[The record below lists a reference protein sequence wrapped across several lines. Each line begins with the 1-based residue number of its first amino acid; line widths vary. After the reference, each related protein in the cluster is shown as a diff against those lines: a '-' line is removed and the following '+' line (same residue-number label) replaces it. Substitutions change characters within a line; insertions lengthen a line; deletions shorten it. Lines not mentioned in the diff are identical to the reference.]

1 MSVIKTALLSVSDKT
16 GLVEFARGLTNFG
29 VVLLSTG
36 GTAKLLR
43 DSGIGVTEV
52 SDHTGFP
59 EMLDGRVKTL
69 HPKIHG
75 GILARRDL
83 PAHADALRG
92 AGITTIDLVVVNLY
106 PFAQAVARA
115 DCTLEEA
122 IENIDIG
129 GPAMVR
135 SAAKNHAH
143 VAVVTDPAD
152 YAAIL
157 AEMRAAGGAVG
168 ETTRFKLAQKAFSHT
183 AAYDGAIS
191 NYLTALGSDG
201 ARAAFPRRLNLN
213 FELTQ
218 ALRYGENPHQS
229 AAFYKDLDPAPGSL
243 ARYAQLQGK
252 ELSYN
257 NIADADA
264 AWECVKSFDSVGNNA
279 ACVIVKHANPCGV
292 AVAADPLAAYRLAFA
307 TDPTSAFGG
316 IIAFNRELDAATAAA
331 VAEQFVEVLI
341 APQVGAAARAVLAK
355 KENVRVLEVPLAP
368 GANAYEMKRVGGGL
382 LVQTADNFSVS
393 AADLKVVTKVKPT
406 PQQQDD
412 LLFAWRVAK
421 FVKSNAIVFC
431 GNGRTLGVGAGQ
443 MSRIDSARIAAIKAQ
458 HAGPG
463 ACRLGRGVGRV
474 LSVSRRPRC
483 RRRGGRHRR
492 DPAGR
497 QPARR
502 RSDRGGGRARHCDGV
517 YRPSPFP
524 ALTACQGCSCHESA
538 GHRRRRPRACARVEA
553 RALAA
558 RLQGLRRPRQR
569 GHRAR
574 GRRQECRHHRP

>member
-1 MSVIKTALLSVSDKT
+1 
-16 GLVEFARGLTNFG
+16 
-29 VVLLSTG
+29 
-36 GTAKLLR
+36 
-43 DSGIGVTEV
+43 
-52 SDHTGFP
+52 
-59 EMLDGRVKTL
+59 
-69 HPKIHG
+69 
-75 GILARRDL
+75 
-83 PAHADALRG
+83 
-92 AGITTIDLVVVNLY
+92 
-106 PFAQAVARA
+106 VARA
-115 DCTLEEA
+115 NCTLEDA

-143 VAVVTDPAD
+143 VAVVTDPSD

-157 AEMRAAGGAVG
+157 AEMSAAGGAVG
-168 ETTRFKLAQKAFSHT
+168 ETTRFRLAQKAFSHT

-292 AVAADPLAAYRLAFA
+292 AVAADSLAAYRLAFA

-341 APQVGAAARAVLAK
+341 APQVNVAARAVLAK

-382 LVQTADNFSVS
+382 LVQTADHFSVS
-393 AADLKVVTKVKPT
+393 AADLKIVTKVKPT
-406 PQQQDD
+406 PQQTDD

-458 HAGPG
+458 NAGLALVGSVVASDAFFPFRDGLDVVAEAGAIAVIQPG
-463 ACRLGRGVGRV
+463 GSLRDEEVIAAADERGIAMV
-474 LSVSRRPRC
+474 
-483 RRRGGRHRR
+483 
-492 DPAGR
+492 
-497 QPARR
+497 
-502 RSDRGGGRARHCDGV
+502 
-517 YRPSPFP
+517 F
-524 ALTACQGCSCHESA
+524 T
-538 GHRRRRPRACARVEA
+538 GHR
-553 RALAA
+553 
-558 RLQGLRRPRQR
+558 
-569 GHRAR
+569 HF
-574 GRRQECRHHRP
+574 RH